1 MQAFAKDLTVTLQDD
16 RPGVLAR
23 VFEAIYSAHVN
34 VDGYAEVAG
43 TLHVLTR
50 NAAAVRQAI
59 ATAGLSTQDERD
71 VLVLDVADR
80 PGVAAVVFRR
90 IADAGINV
98 HFSYVGTNNR
108 LVIGSD
114 DTRKIAALGLGGVV

>member
-1 MQAFAKDLTVTLQDD
+1 MQSFAKDLTVSLQDD
-16 RPGVLAR
+16 RPGMLAR
-23 VFEAIYSAHVN
+23 VFEAIYTAHVN
-34 VDGYAEVAG
+34 VDGYAEVDG

-50 NAAAVRQAI
+50 NAAAARQAL
-59 ATAGLSTQDERD
+59 ATAGLSAQDERD

-90 IADAGINV
+90 IADAGVNV
-98 HFSYVGTNNR
+98 QFSYVGTNNR

-114 DTRKIAALGLGGVV
+114 DTRKIAGLGLGGVV